1 MGFSNKI
8 NNGLKT
14 VKLSYTFETATYGL
28 IYERV
33 VLIESGGGYK
43 VLAVFMDSDEA
54 VVESQTE
61 DY

>member
-8 NNGLKT
+8 NNSLKT

-28 IYERV
+28 IYERI
-33 VLIESGGGYK
+33 VLIERGGGYK

>member
-28 IYERV
+28 IYERI
-33 VLIESGGGYK
+33 VLIERGGGYK

>member
-28 IYERV
+28 INERI

>member
-8 NNGLKT
+8 NNGIKT

-28 IYERV
+28 IYERI
-33 VLIESGGGYK
+33 VLIERGGGYK

>member
-28 IYERV
+28 INERI
-33 VLIESGGGYK
+33 VLIERGGGYK